1 MRVLAHLDQSVV
13 NMERGKG
20 VEKYN
25 LDTFKNVNLTMRR
38 KPLVNL
44 QALRP
49 PAMCQSAEAAEAVA
63 EEHHEYIFKNLI
75 LFMTE
80 TDVNLCSAG
89 LMNLCSAFI
98 RTACLASMST
108 MGPGWTTYTALLT

>member
-1 MRVLAHLDQSVV
+1 M
-13 NMERGKG
+13 
-20 VEKYN
+20 N
-25 LDTFKNVNLTMRR
+25 LST
-38 KPLVNL
+38 

-49 PAMCQSAEAAEAVA
+49 PTMCQSAEAAEAVA
-63 EEHHEYIFKNLI
+63 KEHHEYIFKNLI

-89 LMNLCSAFI
+89 LMNLCSVFI

-108 MGPGWTTYTALLT
+108 MGPGWTTYTALHT